1 MQDFF
6 TEENRRFYYAPYDE
20 SENGTISYEEVY
32 VLVKEGSEFSK
43 QGTDLKIFEFNKNA
57 EEGCFIDNRG
67 KMVDSKTSAKISLEE
82 DEELPTKA
90 SLTTNNSTQE
100 GVVINESTLNEGA
113 LFSFRPPYSGVYHFN
128 IWFYEKLTNTLIGP
142 YSFEREITLKEGED
156 VIHNPYKKIEV
167 SNLSP
172 FEEGSYDFTN
182 AQLKESPINSFKY
195 SVSLPQSSKI
205 YLPKLPKRLVTVS
218 FKVDNEGGQEN
229 ESPFLWIYNE
239 DLISLYKEGQEGEE
253 ASYLDSFGIPFIFFS
268 SSFKINIKD
277 SAEYITNDNIFSED
291 SRFKQ
296 YNPFD
301 KGSSLKY
308 IATKKI
314 KDALL
319 HENTFM
325 ITVEPYED
333 KSVVTEDETGASLH
347 IETVYN
353 SENTKLIYNGLPEE
367 DNSNFEMR
375 LGNMGSIEKIFL
387 KFENQ
392 STKVFVSSDE
402 GLRDKAANF
411 RTQIENTKSL
421 SSQKLTSFY
430 EEKTAEKFERYKNRL
445 FKDAFFYT
453 YFVRSESG
461 ESDLRIFKVSP
472 GETFDEI
479 AEQEV
484 VSLEDILLSSEF
496 LRNYPIYDYDN
507 GVLRWDKIKTGK
519 PLDFGQITYFN
530 GFPSIENNIEHFVFN
545 VPNQG
550 RTTETVWQIGGTQN
564 LSSISDFVD
573 KLNDIVLKP
582 QSLPV
587 SVKVT
592 TGPIDNG
599 EELSKPL
606 ILKMENRLI
615 VLNGYE
621 TWIRHREEAIA
632 FRDALNSFIENS
644 EDPENVNLQDAL
656 ESIEGYLNNFF
667 IRNNIFDT
675 YYPPYLELDSDN
687 RQYNLFNGKSL
698 SDYNGEK
705 MSYLYEETKVRSFIF
720 TYQES
725 NGANDPL
732 DELLKHLITPFASDV
747 FTGDGATSSY
757 TLSRDPSEGE
767 ITGIEVY
774 VNDSLQTDNY
784 SVSGTTLTMSEN
796 VSNGQTLKVFYLSSH
811 RPKEIRIGSDPRFEK
826 LGITTINELKSI
838 NENNINYF
846 KSAIDSA
853 EQIEYITLHTEEDGN
868 IIDNKE
874 GNFENYETYKGTEAF
889 DRREIL
895 STENFDDFAEM
906 VEKEKLRTFT
916 KGYETSLLLHMDGIN
931 GSTTFADAS
940 SASRTVSV
948 EGGVSIKTD
957 LSKKYGSSAYFDGTG
972 YLYSSGL
979 ALGESDFTF
988 ETWVRID
995 SIDGKQCIFD
1005 TRNNG
1010 SDGVSLT
1017 IEPDGKALLL
1027 ITNNNNS
1034 DTISVFS
1041 SVTLSNNAWYH
1052 IAAVRDNNTFK
1063 LFVNGKMDATASI
1076 SKEFQGQGGQLR
1088 IGSENDNNS
1097 ELTGYL
1103 DEFRLSIGTARF
1115 VNDFNPEIINDE
1127 DKRVTETTFYLT
1139 GITYQ
1144 KKSIVTFSNTNVGGA
1159 SVSIESSQK
1168 EIDEKL
1174 DNIKGIV
1181 IFLSQEEFSLTE
1193 KEISNFQKLKENSED
1208 SDKCYS
1214 YFYKS
1219 RTPSQWPISI
1229 MRNEDTGNN
1238 LRRTDQKDI
1247 LCRYILTDF
1256 SDLRNANDYFSLPI
1270 EEVKGWRKIHAI
1282 IACFDTAAEIS
1293 NFSREIPY
1301 LTEFPMKYFSSSST
1315 NSIVNITG
1323 KKAAPRARMSSQR
1336 RINCSNYEQR
1346 RMLMY
1351 LPTGE
1356 NPYGAVKLITIAYSE
1371 SEDLNEVI
1379 RQVQTGETRRQGV
1392 GTESRWVSIA
1402 RARQNKGAKP
1412 LYFTIPSI
1420 FLDPSLSF
1428 SCNAHTSLIGEG
1440 STRSGE
1446 NYTYQRFVFREGET
1460 FEIPDENINIPI
1472 ISNIKDS
1479 AELDSTRLKT
1489 AIKQELQGKTLEI
1502 FSEKNNKFFTDQSLY
1517 FKVLEFPFSGDE
1529 KDFTKDLKIQYLS
1542 QYSGKQ
1548 SQGLNYEIQNDFFL
1562 DVPSDLVSN
1571 IDIGKYLSDPQ
1582 EYSGEELD
1590 ALNSD
1595 LRSSIEILVPYNP
1608 TFFAYETEG
1617 KQNYMSLKSFTHPK
1631 RFLDKN
1637 YIDSYIIKN
1646 VHESMRITIKQEE

>member
-32 VLVKEGSEFSK
+32 VLVKEGSAFSK

-82 DEELPTKA
+82 DEELPTEA
-90 SLTTNNSTQE
+90 SLTINNSTQE
-100 GVVINESTLNEGA
+100 EVVINESTLNEGA
-113 LFSFRPPYSGVYHFN
+113 LFSFKPPYSGVYHFN

-142 YSFEREITLKEGED
+142 YSFEREITLKEGEN

-218 FKVDNEGGQEN
+218 FKVENEGGQEN
-229 ESPFLWIYNE
+229 EPPFLWIYNE
-239 DLISLYKEGQEGEE
+239 DLISLYKEAQEGEE
-253 ASYLDSFGIPFIFFS
+253 ASYLDSFGIPFVFFS
-268 SSFKINIKD
+268 SSFKVNIKD
-277 SAEYITNDNIFSED
+277 STEYITNDNIFSED

-296 YNPFD
+296 YNPFG

-333 KSVVTEDETGASLH
+333 KSVATEGETGTSLH

-367 DNSNFEMR
+367 DDSNFEMK

-402 GLRDKAANF
+402 ELRDKAANF

-421 SSQKLTSFY
+421 SSQELTSFY
-430 EEKTAEKFERYKNRL
+430 GEDTAKRFERYKNRL

-453 YFVRSESG
+453 YFFRSESG
-461 ESDLRIFKVSP
+461 ESDLRILKVSP

-507 GVLRWDKIKTGK
+507 GVLRWDKIKSGK

-530 GFPSIENNIEHFVFN
+530 GFPSIDNNIERLVLN
-545 VPNQG
+545 VAK
-550 RTTETVWQIGGTQN
+550 TEDTQN
-564 LSSISDFVD
+564 LSPRSYSDFD
-573 KLNDIVLKP
+573 KLKDIVLKP

-592 TGPIDNG
+592 SDSG
-599 EELSKPL
+599 EELLKPL

-615 VLNGYE
+615 VLNGSE
-621 TWIRHREEAIA
+621 TWRRHHEEAIA

-644 EDPENVNLQDAL
+644 EEPGNVGLQEAL
-656 ESIEGYLNNFF
+656 EVIKDYLDDFF
-667 IRNNIFDT
+667 IRNNIFYT
-675 YYPPYLELDSDN
+675 YSPPYLELINSDN
-687 RQYNLFNGKSL
+687 EEYSLSNSSGKSL
-698 SDYNGEK
+698 SDYNGEE
-705 MSYLYEETKVRSFIF
+705 MSYLYEETKVRSF
-720 TYQES
+720 TYNS
-725 NGANDPL
+725 NQ
-732 DELLKHLITPFASDV
+732 S
-747 FTGDGATSSY
+747 
-757 TLSRDPSEGE
+757 LSEQ
-767 ITGIEVY
+767 
-774 VNDSLQTDNY
+774 L
-784 SVSGTTLTMSEN
+784 SGHS
-796 VSNGQTLKVFYLSSH
+796 
-811 RPKEIRIGSDPRFEK
+811 PKIIRIGSDPRLEK
-826 LGITTINELKSI
+826 LGITTINELKAI

-906 VEKEKLRTFT
+906 AEKEKLRTFT

-948 EGGVSIKTD
+948 EGGVSIKTN

-1041 SVTLSNNAWYH
+1041 SVVLSNNVWYH

-1063 LFVNGKMDATASI
+1063 LFINGKTDATASI

-1103 DEFRLSIGTARF
+1103 DEFRLSIGVARF

-1127 DKRVTETTFYLT
+1127 DKRVIETTFYLT

-1159 SVSIESSQK
+1159 SVSIESSQE

-1193 KEISNFQKLKENSED
+1193 KEITNFQKLKENSENP
-1208 SDKCYS
+1208 DKCYS

-1219 RTPSQWPISI
+1219 RTPSNWPISI

-1270 EEVKGWRKIHAI
+1270 EEVKDWRKIHAI

-1301 LTEFPMKYFSSSST
+1301 LTEFPMNYFSGSSV
-1315 NSIVNITG
+1315 NNIINITG
-1323 KKAAPRARMSSQR
+1323 KATTLRARMSSQR
-1336 RINCSNYEQR
+1336 RVNCSNYDQR

-1351 LPTGE
+1351 VQAEG
-1356 NPYGAVKLITIAYSE
+1356 NQHGAVRLITVTYSE

-1392 GTESRWVSIA
+1392 GTASNWVSIA
-1402 RARQNKGAKP
+1402 RARANKGAKP

-1428 SCNAHTSLIGEG
+1428 SCNVHTSLIGEG
-1440 STRSGE
+1440 SIISGE
-1446 NYTYQRFVFREGET
+1446 NHTYQRFVFREGET

-1479 AELDSTRLKT
+1479 AGLDSTRLKT
-1489 AIKQELQGKTLEI
+1489 AIKQELQDKTLEI

-1517 FKVLEFPFSGDE
+1517 FKVLEFSVSEGESE
-1529 KDFTKDLKIQYLS
+1529 KDFTKNLKIQYLS
-1542 QYSGKQ
+1542 QHSGKQ
-1548 SQGLNYEIQNDFFL
+1548 SKGLNYEIQNDFFL

-1571 IDIGKYLSDPQ
+1571 IDIGKYLGDPQ

-1617 KQNYMSLKSFTHPK
+1617 KQNYMSLKSFTHSK
-1631 RFLDKN
+1631 RFLDKS
-1637 YIDSYIIKN
+1637 YIDSYIINN
-1646 VHESMRITIKQEE
+1646 VHESMRITIKEEE